1 MDIDLDFNW
10 IKQLSE
16 IISMHKNFLNFVNEI
31 LFNKNINSTLI
42 LSFKIVHLKL
52 LVLIWN

>member
-1 MDIDLDFNW
+1 
-10 IKQLSE
+10 
-16 IISMHKNFLNFVNEI
+16 MHKNFLNFVNEI
-31 LFNKNINSTLI
+31 LFNKNINSALI